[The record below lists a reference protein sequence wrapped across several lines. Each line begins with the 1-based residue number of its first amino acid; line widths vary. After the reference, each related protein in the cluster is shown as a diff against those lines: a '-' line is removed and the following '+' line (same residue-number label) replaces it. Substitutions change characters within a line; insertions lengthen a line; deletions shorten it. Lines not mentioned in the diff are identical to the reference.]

1 MHHSERF
8 DQRRTTDHVV
18 KLLMIVVLKRAVVNS
33 ND

>member
-1 MHHSERF
+1 MHHSEWF